1 MLDFALGLQP
11 LGNFLVRMATKVGN
25 AQMQVGRQKGP
36 GFLNF
41 TGVILEKLIY
51 L

>member
-1 MLDFALGLQP
+1 
-11 LGNFLVRMATKVGN
+11 MATKVGN
-25 AQMQVGRQKGP
+25 AQMQGGPEKGWDSQI
-36 GFLNF
+36 F